1 MSRERVMHFERIMQ
15 RRHITFTT
23 IMMMM
28 MMSEEVNNH
37 HQLPEDKEVYD
48 VGDGDNADHLLIVV
62 NHNQPGEHDDYDDDN
77 VDTDDDDGE
86 SDADV

>member
-1 MSRERVMHFERIMQ
+1 
-15 RRHITFTT
+15 
-23 IMMMM
+23 

-62 NHNQPGEHDDYDDDN
+62 DHNQPGNNDYDDDNDGN

-86 SDADV
+86 SDADF